1 MSLNDRNATQR
12 RRGRALEEALLE
24 AAWTEL
30 VERGYDEFT
39 IENAAMRAG
48 TSRAV
53 LYRRWSSKQ
62 ALVHAALLHAVAKD
76 LVTTPDTGTLRGDVV
91 GLLKRANKKR
101 ARLAA
106 VIFTRLG
113 EFYRETGTTLADL
126 GALVQVGGKSP
137 MDEVL
142 RRAVDR
148 GEIDPARLT
157 PRIARLPGDLFR
169 YEALSTLKPV
179 PDHVIEEIVDSIF
192 LPLVRSPEG
201 SAVADVQ

>member
-1 MSLNDRNATQR
+1 MSLKAANPQR
-12 RRGRALEEALLE
+12 RRGRVLEEALLD
-24 AAWTEL
+24 AAWAEL

-39 IENAAMRAG
+39 IDNAATRAG

-53 LYRRWSSKQ
+53 VYRRWSSKQ
-62 ALVHAALLHAVAKD
+62 ALVHAALVRDVAKD
-76 LVTTPDTGTLRGDVV
+76 LVTTPNTGTLRGDVV

-101 ARLAA
+101 ARLATL
-106 VIFTRLG
+106 IFTRLG

-126 GALVQVGGKSP
+126 RALVQGGGTSA

-157 PRIARLPGDLFR
+157 DRIARLPGDLFR
-169 YEALSTLKPV
+169 YELLSTLKPV
-179 PDHVIEEIVDSIF
+179 PDHVIEEIVDTIF
-192 LPLVRSPEG
+192 LPLVGPLEG
-201 SAVADVQ
+201 SAVADI

>member
-1 MSLNDRNATQR
+1 MSLNVGAAPQR
-12 RRGRALEEALLE
+12 RRGRALEEALLD

-30 VERGYDEFT
+30 VERGFDEFT
-39 IENAAMRAG
+39 IDNVATRAG

-53 LYRRWSSKQ
+53 LYRRWSSKHE
-62 ALVHAALLHAVAKD
+62 LVHAALLHAVAKD
-76 LVTTPDTGTLRGDVV
+76 LITPPDTGTLRGDVV
-91 GLLKRANKKR
+91 GLLKRANRKR
-101 ARLAA
+101 ARLATL
-106 VIFTRLG
+106 VITRLG

-126 GALVQVGGKSP
+126 RALVQGGGTSA

-157 PRIARLPGDLFR
+157 DRIARLPGDLFR
-169 YEALSTLKPV
+169 YELVSTLKPV
-179 PDHVIEEIVDSIF
+179 PDNVIEEIVDTIF
-192 LPLVRSPEG
+192 LPLVRSPGG